1 MRPNP
6 KPDEAI
12 RAFDG
17 KRTVVQPHS
26 SRPEAP
32 DLLEMYGRML
42 RILFREFEAFVGEC
56 LNLGRKL
63 AITRPKLRRG
73 VVIQILFV
81 RPSA

>member
-6 KPDEAI
+6 KPDETV

-17 KRTVVQPHS
+17 KRTVVQPNS
-26 SRPEAP
+26 RRPEAP
-32 DLLEMYGRML
+32 DLLEVYGRML
-42 RILFREFEAFVGEC
+42 RILLREFEAFVGEC
-56 LNLGRKL
+56 LNLCGKL
-63 AITRPKLRRG
+63 AIARPKLRRG

>member
-12 RAFDG
+12 RTFDG
-17 KRTVVQPHS
+17 KCTVVQANS
-26 SRPEAP
+26 GGPEP
-32 DLLEMYGRML
+32 SHLLQMYGGVL
-42 RILFREFEAFVGEC
+42 RILFRELEAFVGEC
-56 LNLGRKL
+56 LNLGGKL